1 MALAP
6 TERTDVDRNECDTAC
21 WCGGA
26 EEPSKSEDVRAT
38 KLHRIKLEVSVRAV
52 DADDA
57 AAKVLD
63 GMDQSVTLEYIEAG
77 VAEEEADW

>member
-1 MALAP
+1 M
-6 TERTDVDRNECDTAC
+6 CDDGPCKDYTV
-21 WCGGA
+21 
-26 EEPSKSEDVRAT
+26 KDDDVRAT